1 MDNKM
6 TIEQEITTLTSIAD
20 ELIDNINNFV
30 DNLPDEIWD
39 GKYHDIL
46 IQLQNL
52 SSDMEDRRYEI
63 DTEIE
68 IYKWNND

>member
-1 MDNKM
+1 MRNQ
-6 TIEQEITTLTSIAD
+6 ELEREITTLTSMAD
-20 ELIDNINNFV
+20 ELIDNINNFA

-52 SSDMEDRRYEI
+52 ASDMEDRRYEI
-63 DTEIE
+63 DTEID
-68 IYKWNND
+68 IFKWNND